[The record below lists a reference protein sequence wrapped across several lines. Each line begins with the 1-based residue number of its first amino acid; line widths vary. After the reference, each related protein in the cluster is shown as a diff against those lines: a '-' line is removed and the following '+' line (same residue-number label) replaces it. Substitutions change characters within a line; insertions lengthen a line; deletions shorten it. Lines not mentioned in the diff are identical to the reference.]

1 MIEPEEYGEP
11 AACRAAAL
19 DMHRVAPRVGD
30 AVGDVAGNVDDVG
43 DAINF
48 WD

>member
-1 MIEPEEYGEP
+1 VIEPEEYGEP

-30 AVGDVAGNVDDVG
+30 VAGNVGDVG